1 MTLPVIERL
10 IDAINQHD
18 LDAMTEC
25 FAPDFMNAW
34 PVHPVRSFTGRDH
47 LRSNWEAMFA
57 ARPDIRATI
66 GAQAMAGTEAWGEW
80 EFEGTELDGSRF
92 HQRGVI
98 IVVIDGDVIAEA
110 RFYLEPVETPA

>member
-1 MTLPVIERL
+1 MTAPVIDRL

-25 FAPDFMNAW
+25 FAPDFTNVW

-47 LRSNWEAMFA
+47 LRSNWEGMFE
-57 ARPDIRATI
+57 ARPDIKATV
-66 GAQAMAGTEAWGEW
+66 GAQAKAGNEAWGEW
-80 EFEGTELDGSRF
+80 EFEGTERDGGRF

-98 IVVIDGDVIAEA
+98 IVVTEGDVITEA
-110 RFYLEPVETPA
+110 RFYLEPVDAPA